1 MLLLEEKVVKDDV
14 DEIILVAK
22 GVGIIKVRYLIVMI
36 LSSTRMDMKQIIV
49 GIHGT

>member
-1 MLLLEEKVVKDDV
+1 MLLLEEKVVKDDA
-14 DEIILVAK
+14 DEIILEEK

-36 LSSTRMDMKQIIV
+36 LYSTRMDVKWIIV

>member
-14 DEIILVAK
+14 DEINLEAK

-36 LSSTRMDMKQIIV
+36 LYSTRTGMKQIIV